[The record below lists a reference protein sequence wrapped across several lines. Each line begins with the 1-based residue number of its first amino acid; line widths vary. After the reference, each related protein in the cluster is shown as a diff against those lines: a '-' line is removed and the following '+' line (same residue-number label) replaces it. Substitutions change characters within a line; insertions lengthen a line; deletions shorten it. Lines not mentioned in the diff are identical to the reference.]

1 MCKFQFSLRE
11 MVEAKSEEEKTMTG
25 EILAILMMWPP
36 DGYQQG
42 TRCRRTIGQAVWP
55 AGEGLGCY

>member
-1 MCKFQFSLRE
+1 